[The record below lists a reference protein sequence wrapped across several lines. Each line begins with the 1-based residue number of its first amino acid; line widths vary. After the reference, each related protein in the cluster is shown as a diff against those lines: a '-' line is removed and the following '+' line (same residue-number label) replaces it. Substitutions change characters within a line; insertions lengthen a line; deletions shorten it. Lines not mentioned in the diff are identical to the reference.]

1 MHQLGGHALVLPM
14 ADIQLSRGE
23 SVADTARVLSRYLD
37 GIVIRTYDHGTVEEW
52 AREATMPV
60 INGLTDLSH
69 PCQALSDLL
78 TIKEK
83 KGRLKGI
90 KIAYVGDGNNVANS
104 LIEAAAKMGMAISLG
119 CPSGYQPDQ
128 HVVDLARVEAAKTGA
143 VIELGQDPYV
153 AVKEADVVYADVWI
167 SMGREREQARRLR
180 VLAPYQVNSR
190 LVAKA
195 KPDAIVMHCLPAH
208 RGEEITAEV
217 LDGPQ
222 SVVIDQAENRLHMQK
237 AILTNLLGKGRHR
250 ATMNRGIKKI
260 VLAYSGGLDTSVI
273 LRWLQETYE
282 AEVIAFCADLGQG
295 EDLQAIK
302 AKAQK
307 LGVKKV
313 YVEDLRETFV
323 KEYVFPM
330 LRGNAMYEGSYL
342 LGTSI
347 ARPLIARRQAEI
359 ALKEGAEA
367 VSHGATGKGNDQ
379 VRFELTYMALAPA
392 SENHCSVA

>member
-1 MHQLGGHALVLPM
+1 MKTPLQRASRPAKDLLDVATVPKAEVGRLLTLAADLKNKQRLGIPYPLLKGKTLGLLFHKPSTRTRVSFEAGMHQLGGHALVLPM

-23 SVADTARVLSRYLD
+23 TVADTARVLSRYLD
-37 GIVIRTYDHGTVEEW
+37 GIVVRTYDHSTVEEW
-52 AREATMPV
+52 AQEATMPV

-78 TIKEK
+78 TINEK

-104 LIEAAAKMGMAISLG
+104 LIEAAAKMGMIITLG

-143 VIELGQDPYV
+143 VIELGQDPNV
-153 AVKEADVVYADVWI
+153 AVKDADVVYADVWI

-208 RGEEITAEV
+208 RGEEITADV

-237 AILTNLLGKGRHR
+237 AILTQLLGKGR
-250 ATMNRGIKKI
+250 
-260 VLAYSGGLDTSVI
+260 
-273 LRWLQETYE
+273 
-282 AEVIAFCADLGQG
+282 QG
-295 EDLQAIK
+295 
-302 AKAQK
+302 
-307 LGVKKV
+307 
-313 YVEDLRETFV
+313 
-323 KEYVFPM
+323 
-330 LRGNAMYEGSYL
+330 
-342 LGTSI
+342 
-347 ARPLIARRQAEI
+347 RR
-359 ALKEGAEA
+359 
-367 VSHGATGKGNDQ
+367 
-379 VRFELTYMALAPA
+379 
-392 SENHCSVA
+392 

>member
-1 MHQLGGHALVLPM
+1 MKRPLQRAPRLAKDLLDVAAVPTAVVERLLAVAEDLKNKQRRGTPHPLLKGKTLGLLFQKPSTRTRVSFEAGMHQLGGHAMVLPM

-37 GIVIRTYDHGTVEEW
+37 AIVIRTYDHATVEEW

-104 LIEAAAKMGMAISLG
+104 LIEAAAKMGMTITLG

-128 HVVDLARVEAAKTGA
+128 HVVDLARLQAAKTGA
-143 VIELGQDPYV
+143 VIELGQDSHV

-180 VLAPYQVNSR
+180 VFAPYQVNSR
-190 LVAKA
+190 LVARA

-208 RGEEITAEV
+208 RGEEITADV
-217 LDGPQ
+217 LEGPQ

-237 AILTNLLGKGRHR
+237 AILTQLLGKGR
-250 ATMNRGIKKI
+250 
-260 VLAYSGGLDTSVI
+260 
-273 LRWLQETYE
+273 
-282 AEVIAFCADLGQG
+282 QG
-295 EDLQAIK
+295 
-302 AKAQK
+302 
-307 LGVKKV
+307 
-313 YVEDLRETFV
+313 
-323 KEYVFPM
+323 
-330 LRGNAMYEGSYL
+330 
-342 LGTSI
+342 
-347 ARPLIARRQAEI
+347 RR
-359 ALKEGAEA
+359 
-367 VSHGATGKGNDQ
+367 
-379 VRFELTYMALAPA
+379 
-392 SENHCSVA
+392 

>member
-1 MHQLGGHALVLPM
+1 MRRAFERRPKSVKDLLDVAALSRAEIEALLTLASLLKAKQQRGTSHRLLQGKTLGLLFQKPSTRTRVSFEAGMNQLGGHALVLPM

-37 GIVIRTYDHGTVEEW
+37 GIVIRTYDHATVEEW

-83 KGRLKGI
+83 KGTLKGI

-104 LIEAAAKMGMAISLG
+104 LIEATAKMGMTIALG

-128 HVVDLARVEAAKTGA
+128 HVVDVARVEAVKTGA
-143 VIELGQDPYV
+143 TIDVGQDPYV

-167 SMGREREQARRLR
+167 SMGREREQARRLK
-180 VLAPYQVNSR
+180 VLSPYQVNSR

-222 SVVIDQAENRLHMQK
+222 SVIIDQAENRLHMQK
-237 AILTNLLGKGRHR
+237 AVLTKLLGKRR
-250 ATMNRGIKKI
+250 
-260 VLAYSGGLDTSVI
+260 SGE
-273 LRWLQETYE
+273 R
-282 AEVIAFCADLGQG
+282 
-295 EDLQAIK
+295 
-302 AKAQK
+302 
-307 LGVKKV
+307 
-313 YVEDLRETFV
+313 
-323 KEYVFPM
+323 
-330 LRGNAMYEGSYL
+330 
-342 LGTSI
+342 
-347 ARPLIARRQAEI
+347 
-359 ALKEGAEA
+359 
-367 VSHGATGKGNDQ
+367 
-379 VRFELTYMALAPA
+379 
-392 SENHCSVA
+392 